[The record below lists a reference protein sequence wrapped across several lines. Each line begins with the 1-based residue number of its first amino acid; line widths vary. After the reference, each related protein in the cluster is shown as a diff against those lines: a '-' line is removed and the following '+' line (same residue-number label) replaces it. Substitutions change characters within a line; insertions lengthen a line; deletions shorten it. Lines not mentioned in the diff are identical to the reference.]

1 MEGYEKITLRR
12 ARHGARTAGSICG
25 PLFRSLTWLAAGAA
39 CSQVCLSAS
48 LPRNRGTALSGGI
61 YGARR
66 CDAGYWSLSSEAV
79 RHGAPG
85 DDAGFPLQEGDL
97 HAKNAFK
104 NGRKEGER
112 SPE

>member
-1 MEGYEKITLRR
+1 MRKLLCDVR
-12 ARHGARTAGSICG
+12 ATVRAPLARSVALSS
-25 PLFRSLTWLAAGAA
+25 SLTWLGR

-61 YGARR
+61 YGTRR

-85 DDAGFPLQEGDL
+85 DDAGSPLQEGDL